1 LFYSKFDKMTLLRKE
16 NFFVFA
22 FIFDFVVLLTSS
34 IQVRAQSGLTQVRI
48 HSGSTKVRVF
58 ELDRVRETFLL
69 DGIPFRFI
77 SGSIHNF
84 RVPAAYWNDRFRKIR
99 AGGFN
104 AVQVGTESK
113 LLHNLIIMP
122 FLYEPSLNFY
132 II

>member
-1 LFYSKFDKMTLLRKE
+1 MTVLRKE

-34 IQVRAQSGLTQVRI
+34 SQVRPHSGPSQVRVQP
-48 HSGSTKVRVF
+48 GSSKVRTF
-58 ELDRVRETFLL
+58 ELDRERGTFLL

-104 AVQVGTESK
+104 AVQVRAESK
-113 LLHNLIIMP
+113 LLHNISFMP
-122 FLYEPSLNFY
+122 F
-132 II
+132 